1 VSGACA
7 STALLL
13 PLTLPSSLLLPLR
26 LSALRRLLVLR
37 LSLLLLPLRRRFP
50 AATQS

>member
-7 STALLL
+7 STALLP
-13 PLTLPSSLLLPLR
+13 PLTLPSSLLLP
-26 LSALRRLLVLR
+26 LRRLLVLR